1 MLPKQDLAWWYWLAT
16 IPFLSIG
23 IMGETNGLFI
33 VALITL
39 LQTGHFYIRDACK
52 FSFPFQVR
60 FGFLCW
66 FCCGLLPY
74 MEWMLWVQLMGT
86 SLSVLF
92 DYCAMARLMTLAPW
106 NRAQP
111 LNLRLVV
118 RTFISRPVRGSILN
132 ATGVTHG

>member
-39 LQTGHFYIRDACK
+39 LQTGHFYIRETFK
-52 FSFPFQVR
+52 FSFPTQVR
-60 FGFLCW
+60 VGFLCW

-106 NRAQP
+106 NRTQP
-111 LNLRLVV
+111 LNPRLVV
-118 RTFISRPVRGSILN
+118 RTFFSRPVRGSILN